1 MSVYI
6 ERQKNVVFFFLSS
19 PDGDEMYGEKKLKI
33 MSWYYVKEFPE
44 LCGNDVVRHGNKVKK
59 SKGL

>member
-19 PDGDEMYGEKKLKI
+19 PDGDEMYGEKKIKN
-33 MSWYYVKEFPE
+33 YVLI
-44 LCGNDVVRHGNKVKK
+44 LCERIPRA
-59 SKGL
+59 LWE